1 MYCSKVNGIWIIKS
15 GTDFRNFTLLTLS
28 FSATTHQLTNIET
41 DLFDV
46 TAEYTPD
53 KELESTL
60 QVYNGKYCLSYVYSY
75 MVYYQYRNILML
87 F

>member
-28 FSATTHQLTNIET
+28 FSAEAHQLTNIET
-41 DLFDV
+41 ELFDV

-53 KELESTL
+53 IELQSTL
-60 QVYNGKYCLSYVYSY
+60 QVYNGENCLSYVYSY
-75 MVYYQYRNILML
+75 MDYTNIEIS
-87 F
+87 